1 VPELL
6 LTLCIEVPMLVAIS
20 RWWNPASL
28 SPAWIAGFGI
38 LVNLMTQ
45 PGAQHL
51 LSSGLASFWV
61 IECLVFAVEGVSY
74 SAILEVRLPRALLL
88 SAALNTPTV
97 ALSLVS

>member
-1 VPELL
+1 
-6 LTLCIEVPMLVAIS
+6 M
-20 RWWNPASL
+20 
-28 SPAWIAGFGI
+28 
-38 LVNLMTQ
+38 
-45 PGAQHL
+45 